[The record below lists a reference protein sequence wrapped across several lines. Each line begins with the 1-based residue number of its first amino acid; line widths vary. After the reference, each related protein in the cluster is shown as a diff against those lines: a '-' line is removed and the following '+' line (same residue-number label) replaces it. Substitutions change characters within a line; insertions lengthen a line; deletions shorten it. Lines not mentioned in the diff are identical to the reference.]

1 MLLEAV
7 QLVHSMIKNQCDG
20 ICMKTEVIMQIYG
33 HFIHQ
38 VMQEQ
43 VFQYLILDNET
54 LSEYDLIEQTQYIV

>member
-20 ICMKTEVIMQIYG
+20 IYMKDEVMQIYG

-43 VFQYLILDNET
+43 AFQYLILDNET
-54 LSEYDLIEQTQYIV
+54 LSEYDMIEQTRYIV